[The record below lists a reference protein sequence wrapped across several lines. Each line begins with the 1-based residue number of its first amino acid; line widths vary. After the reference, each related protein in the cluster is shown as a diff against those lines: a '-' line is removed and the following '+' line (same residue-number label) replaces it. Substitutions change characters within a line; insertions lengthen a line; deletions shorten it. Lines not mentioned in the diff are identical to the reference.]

1 MAGVVESIGLLHA
14 EEGGGCVGGGGGAG
28 ERVNPANCEC
38 VFKMWCSA
46 GGKAG
51 PIQVHAP
58 V

>member
-14 EEGGGCVGGGGGAG
+14 EEGGGWGEAG